1 MRKTSITEDWL
12 RLSTATTFLWMESVA
27 VVWLRGALIL
37 SRDPTGRRE
46 AVRMV
51 TEKFEANVELATKFA
66 TQAPRTPREAA
77 LLSVNHYGA
86 RVRANRKRLLDRRLA
101 RKIAGT

>member
-1 MRKTSITEDWL
+1 MRKRSITEDWL
-12 RLSTATTFLWMESVA
+12 RLSTAAAFLSMESVA
-27 VVWLRGALIL
+27 VVWLRGSLLL
-37 SRDPTGRRE
+37 SRDPARRQE
-46 AVRMV
+46 AVRMI

-66 TQAPRTPREAA
+66 TMGPRSPREAA